1 MKKPVH
7 AINAFRTFAAKRNI
21 SNMKRKL
28 TLLLAIS
35 FICCLSV
42 SYGQTRLAVHPDS
55 QDVVILYENDVHCG
69 VDGYANFAALKSN
82 MKATHKYVTVVS
94 NGDFVQGESLG
105 AASHGRNII
114 DIMNEVGYDYVTL
127 GNHEFD
133 YGIPRQMELM
143 EELQAECLCCN
154 FKDLRTGKPLYDSY
168 RIVNYG
174 DFDVAFLGMSTPY
187 TINSSTPTYFK
198 DDKGNYIYSFCIEN
212 FYDVVQKAVDAA
224 RKEGAEYV
232 VVLSHL
238 GDESEGEGGVNSPS
252 MIENTYGIDVVLDG
266 HSHSVIPG
274 TIMKNKKG
282 EDVILTSTGTK
293 FEYMGVL
300 TISPNGKFTTELIPT
315 ATYNKGDYSVLKLIS
330 SIKEGYKKV
339 SEQVVFT
346 SDVKLAAYGNKGDRL
361 VRNQETNIGN
371 FCTDAYRTVFG
382 TDIAFLGGGSIRAD
396 LPQGNVTYNDLYTM
410 FPFENGTCK
419 GECTGELLLDILEFS
434 VSIAPGEFGGFQQV
448 SGLRFEYD
456 SSIPSPV
463 VYNAHHDFDG
473 VNGERRVKHVEILNK
488 ETGNYEPLDPKKI
501 YTFAASSYVAIDHGD
516 GFAMMDRCTNIQ
528 DLGVLDTDIILNFLE
543 NYKNKHVGTE
553 YESLEGRIKDI
564 K

>member
-1 MKKPVH
+1 
-7 AINAFRTFAAKRNI
+7 
-21 SNMKRKL
+21 MKRKL
-28 TLLLAIS
+28 LL
-35 FICCLSV
+35 FIAFSIVCCCLSV
-42 SYGQTRLAVHPDS
+42 SCSSSHKTSSPS
-55 QDVVILYENDVHCG
+55 SKDVIVLYENDVHCG
-69 VDGYANFAALKSN
+69 VDGYANFAALKDE
-82 MKATHKYVTVVS
+82 MKASHKYVTVVS
-94 NGDFVQGESLG
+94 SGDFVQGGSLG
-105 AASHGRNII
+105 ASSHGRNII
-114 DIMNEVGYDYVTL
+114 NIMNEVGYDFVTL

-133 YGIPRQMELM
+133 YGIPRQVELM
-143 EELQAECLCCN
+143 EALNAECLCCN
-154 FKDLRTGKPLYDSY
+154 FEDLRTGKQLYEPY
-168 RIVNYG
+168 HIVNYG

-187 TINSSTPTYFK
+187 TINSSTPSYFK
-198 DDKGNYIYSFCIEN
+198 DEKGNFIYSFCIEN
-212 FYDVVQKAVDAA
+212 FYDVVQNAVNSA

-282 EDVILTSTGTK
+282 QDVTLTSTGTK
-293 FEYMGVL
+293 FQYMGVL
-300 TISPNGKFTTELIPT
+300 TISPDGKFKTELVPT
-315 ATYNKGDYSVLKLIS
+315 ETYAKKDLSVVKFIDDM
-330 SIKEGYKKV
+330 KEGYKTV
-339 SEQVVFT
+339 AEQVIFT
-346 SDVKLAAYGNKGDRL
+346 SDVKLASYDEQNNRL
-361 VRNQETNIGN
+361 CRNQECNIGN

-396 LPQGNVTYNDLYTM
+396 LPKGDVTFNDLYTM

-463 VYNAHHDFDG
+463 IYNANHDFDG
-473 VNGERRVKHVEILNK
+473 VKGERRVKKVEILNK
-488 ETGNYEPLDPKKI
+488 ETGKYEPLDPKKT
-501 YTFAASSYVAIDHGD
+501 YSFAASSYMAIDHGD
-516 GFAMMDRCTNIQ
+516 GFAMMERCTNIQ
-528 DLGVLDTDIILNFLE
+528 DLGILDTDIIQNFLE
-543 NYKNKHVGTE
+543 NYKNNHVGTE
-553 YESLEGRIKDI
+553 YAGLEGRIKDI

>member
-1 MKKPVH
+1 M
-7 AINAFRTFAAKRNI
+7 RRNF
-21 SNMKRKL
+21 L
-28 TLLLAIS
+28 LLLASSILC
-35 FICCLSV
+35 CCLSV
-42 SYGQTRLAVHPDS
+42 SCGSSKRVSRTPA
-55 QDVVILYENDVHCG
+55 QDVIVLYENDVHCG
-69 VDGYANFAALKSN
+69 VDGYANFAALKDE
-82 MKATHKYVTVVS
+82 MKASHRYVTVVS
-94 NGDFVQGESLG
+94 SGDFVQGGSLG
-105 AASHGRNII
+105 ASSHGRNII
-114 DIMNEVGYDYVTL
+114 NIMNEVGYDYVTL

-143 EELQAECLCCN
+143 EALNAECLCCN
-154 FKDLRTGKPLYDSY
+154 FEDLRTGKQIYKPYH
-168 RIVNYG
+168 IVNYG

-198 DDKGNYIYSFCIEN
+198 DENGNFVYSFCIDN
-212 FYDVVQKAVDAA
+212 FYDVVQDAVNAA

-252 MIENTYGIDVVLDG
+252 MIEKTYGIDVVLDG

-282 EDVILTSTGTK
+282 KDVILTSTGTK
-293 FEYMGVL
+293 FQYMGVL
-300 TISPNGKFTTELIPT
+300 TISPDGKFKTELIPT
-315 ATYNKGDYSVLKLIS
+315 ETYTKGNLSVLKFINE
-330 SIKEGYKKV
+330 IKEGYKKV
-339 SEQVVFT
+339 SEQVIFT
-346 SDVKLAAYGNKGDRL
+346 SDVKLASYDDQNNRL
-361 VRNQETNIGN
+361 VRNQECNIGN
-371 FCTDAYRTVFG
+371 FCSDAYRTVFG

-396 LPQGNVTYNDLYTM
+396 LPKGNVTYNDLYTM

-463 VYNAHHDFDG
+463 VYNANHDFAG
-473 VNGERRVKHVEILNK
+473 VNGERRVKKVEILNK
-488 ETGNYEPLDPKKI
+488 ETGEYEPLDPQKT
-501 YTFAASSYVAIDHGD
+501 YTFAASSYMAIDHGD

-528 DLGVLDTDIILNFLE
+528 DLGILDTDIIQNFLE
-543 NYKNKHVGTE
+543 NYKNNHVGTE
-553 YESLEGRIKDI
+553 YEGLEGRIKDI

>member
-1 MKKPVH
+1 M
-7 AINAFRTFAAKRNI
+7 RRNF
-21 SNMKRKL
+21 L
-28 TLLLAIS
+28 LLLASSI
-35 FICCLSV
+35 ICFGLSV
-42 SYGQTRLAVHPDS
+42 SCGSIKHAPQSPA
-55 QDVVILYENDVHCG
+55 QDVIVLYENDVHCG
-69 VDGYANFAALKSN
+69 VDGYGNFAALKDE
-82 MKATHKYVTVVS
+82 MKASHKYVTLVS
-94 NGDFVQGESLG
+94 SGDFVQGGSLG
-105 AASHGRNII
+105 ASSHGRNII
-114 DIMNEVGYDYVTL
+114 NIMNEVGYDFVTL

-133 YGIPRQMELM
+133 YGIPRQQELM
-143 EELQAECLCCN
+143 EALNAECLCCN
-154 FKDLRTGKPLYDSY
+154 FKDLRTGEQLYAPY

-187 TINSSTPTYFK
+187 TINSSTPSYFK
-198 DDKGNYIYSFCIEN
+198 DEKGNFIYSFCIEN
-212 FYDVVQKAVDAA
+212 FYDVVQNAVNSA
-224 RKEGAEYV
+224 REEGAEYV

-274 TIMKNKKG
+274 TVLKNKKG
-282 EDVILTSTGTK
+282 KDVILTSTGTK
-293 FEYMGVL
+293 FQYMGVL
-300 TISPNGKFTTELIPT
+300 TISPNGKFKTELIPT
-315 ATYNKGDYSVLKLIS
+315 ETYTKGNLSVLKVIND
-330 SIKEGYKKV
+330 IKEGYKKV
-339 SEQVVFT
+339 SEQIIFT
-346 SDVKLAAYGNKGDRL
+346 SDVKLASYDEQNNRL
-361 VRNQETNIGN
+361 VRNQECNIGN

-396 LPQGNVTYNDLYTM
+396 LPKGNVTYNDLYTM

-463 VYNAHHDFDG
+463 LYNANHDFDG
-473 VNGERRVKHVEILNK
+473 VNGERRVKKVEILDK
-488 ETGNYEPLDPKKI
+488 ETGAYEPLDPKKT
-501 YTFAASSYVAIDHGD
+501 YTFAASSYMAIDHGD

-528 DLGVLDTDIILNFLE
+528 DLGILDTDIIQNFLE
-543 NYKNKHVGTE
+543 NYKNNHVGTE
-553 YESLEGRIKDI
+553 YEGLEGRIKDI

>member
-94 NGDFVQGESLG
+94 NGDFVQGGSLG

-346 SDVKLAAYGNKGDRL
+346 SDVKLAAYGNKGDRI